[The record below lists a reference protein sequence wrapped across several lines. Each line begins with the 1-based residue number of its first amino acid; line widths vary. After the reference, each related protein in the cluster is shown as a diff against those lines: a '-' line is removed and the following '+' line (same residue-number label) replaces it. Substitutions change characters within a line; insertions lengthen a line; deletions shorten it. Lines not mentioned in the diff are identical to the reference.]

1 MKLLPLLSALLA
13 LFAMSSLAAATLP
26 ESRRVDELLA
36 QGWAKAGVKPNPAA
50 SDEVIMRRLYFDI
63 VGRIPTGQE
72 AREFLG
78 SRDPE
83 KRGKLIDRLL
93 ASDGYASHMFN
104 YWADLLR
111 ISDSAKGPVTT
122 AAYADYVKRSLRENK
137 PYDVFVREL
146 VTTRGGAWDSGAI
159 GYYMRDDNKLDH
171 LAYTV
176 QIFLGTQI
184 MCAQCHDHPF
194 DKWEQ
199 LDFYGMAAFTSGMLG
214 PGTYYDP
221 FQDQPGVASGPTD
234 AERRLG
240 KEQSALLREIVR
252 DVLLPLRYSYSKWDE
267 RRLPTLPDDYKYDN
281 AKPGQEIAPKV
292 MFGHDAKAREGEV
305 RVDAFGRWLV
315 SPENP
320 RFTTVIA
327 NRMWKKVFGLG
338 LIEPVDDLADDT
350 KAANPELLEYLTS
363 LMREQRYSLKSYLRV
378 LYNTDAYQQ
387 AASAQEAE
395 PGVPGTFT
403 GPLLRRMSAEQVWD
417 SLVTLARGNVDG
429 VLSEQDAH
437 VKKYLA
443 DLKAL
448 MDAMREKGPAGVVA
462 AGGSTSAKIAKSKDD
477 RRQMRRGT
485 SADASKGADMAS
497 KKAAVSEAVRG
508 KRRGYEEI
516 IAALVGPERAANIMA
531 KLKPSKADQKRAER
545 AKEEM
550 MTIPA
555 EERRAFMAL
564 AGGTLTEALRA
575 SELSSPAKPGHFLRT
590 FGQLDRE
597 GIQNG
602 SDDSSVPQFLAL
614 LNGPFAAALMA
625 PDSQLGK
632 SIAESATP
640 EAKLETLCLA
650 LLSRRPSENEIN
662 IFEKVQRERG
672 AQAIADMAYALLNGA
687 QFLFIQ

>member
-1 MKLLPLLSALLA
+1 MKLLPLLSLLVG
-13 LFAMSSLAAATLP
+13 LFASSPLDAAPLP

-36 QGWAKAGVKPNPAA
+36 QGWAKAGVKPNAAA
-50 SDEVIMRRLYFDI
+50 SDEVIVRRLYLDI
-63 VGRIPTGQE
+63 IGRIPTVQE
-72 AREFLG
+72 TRDFLG
-78 SRDPE
+78 SKDAD
-83 KRGKLIDRLL
+83 KRAKLIDRLL
-93 ASDGYASHMFN
+93 ASEGCASHMFN
-104 YWADLLR
+104 YWADVLR

-122 AAYADYVKRSLRENK
+122 AAYADYVKRSMREDK

-146 VTTRGGAWDSGAI
+146 VTARGGAWDNGAI

-184 MCAQCHDHPF
+184 ICAQCHDHPF

-199 LDFYGMAAFTSGMLG
+199 LDFYGMAAFTYGML
-214 PGTYYDP
+214 PRGTYYDP
-221 FQDQPGVASGPTD
+221 FQDQPGVAIGPTD
-234 AERRLG
+234 AERKLG
-240 KEQSALLREIVR
+240 KEGSALLREIVR

-267 RRLPTLPDDYKYDN
+267 RKLPVLPADYKYDN
-281 AKPGQEIAPKV
+281 AKPGQEIAAKV
-292 MFGHDAKAREGEV
+292 MFGHEAAPQEGEV
-305 RVDAFGRWLV
+305 RVDVFGRWLV

-320 RFTTVIA
+320 RFTKVIA

-338 LIEPVDDLADDT
+338 LIEPVDDLTDDT
-350 KAANPELLEYLTS
+350 KAENPELLDYLTG
-363 LMREQRYSLKSYLRV
+363 LMRDRRYSLKSYLRV

-387 AASAQEAE
+387 AVSA
-395 PGVPGTFT
+395 PGTFA
-403 GPLLRRMSAEQVWD
+403 GPPLRRMSAEQVWD
-417 SLVTLARGNVDG
+417 SLVTLVRGNVDG
-429 VLSEQDAH
+429 MGSEQDER
-437 VKKYLA
+437 VNKYLG

-462 AGGSTSAKIAKSKDD
+462 ACEAAAAKLAKAKDE
-477 RRQMRRGT
+477 RYNMRRGLLPDPAK
-485 SADASKGADMAS
+485 SADMAS
-497 KKAAVSEAVRG
+497 RKEAVSMAVRQQ
-508 KRRGYEEI
+508 KQDFEEI
-516 IAALVGPERAANIMA
+516 IAALVGPERAANIMGKA
-531 KLKPSKADQKRAER
+531 KSSKAEQKRAER
-545 AKEEM
+545 SKEEM

-590 FGQLDRE
+590 FGQSDRE

-614 LNGPFAAALMA
+614 LNGPFAAALIA

-632 SIAESATP
+632 AIAESATP
-640 EAKLETLCLA
+640 AAKLETLCLA
-650 LLSRRPSENEIN
+650 LLSRRPSEKERA

-672 AQAIADMAYALLNGA
+672 ERAISDMTYALLNSA
-687 QFLFIQ
+687 QFIFIQ